1 MGLKNQCK
9 LQQFL
14 IIFQLIYLELIK
26 IVSLPKILFNDL
38 FMKKIIIGAAL
49 LAGFVNINA
58 QTAKKDS
65 LKEKQIEEVEL
76 FGERGKQNK
85 GMEVIT
91 RIPLKIRDQI

>member
-1 MGLKNQCK
+1 MRSKYGFKKSAQIK
-9 LQQFL
+9 QFL
-14 IIFQLIYLELIK
+14 IIFQLIYLEWIK
-26 IVSLPKILFNDL
+26 IISLPKILFNDL
-38 FMKKIIIGAAL
+38 FMKKIIIGATL

-85 GMEVIT
+85 GNQ
-91 RIPLKIRDQI
+91 KY

>member
-1 MGLKNQCK
+1 M
-9 LQQFL
+9 
-14 IIFQLIYLELIK
+14 
-26 IVSLPKILFNDL
+26 PKILFNDL

-76 FGERGKQNK
+76 FGGREIGRASCRER
-85 GMEVIT
+85 V
-91 RIPLKIRDQI
+91 